1 MREVK
6 KFAFLALMAVPV
18 SGFGSG
24 YCEQD
29 SSDGIIIEADKS
41 RVISVYRQPVKFL
54 DRSGVRK
61 ASVIAQ
67 ERAKGAI
74 VRYFSQF
81 QTTMREIEEVDQ
93 DGEDATRIVDSNGDV
108 TARTITRNQ
117 SAVLRQL
124 DASFAASNIS
134 GILQIE
140 ESFDKE
146 MSEVCVAVGYS
157 AKSNEMVKKSKEWM
171 KGNTVSESNE
181 ASVHSGGASMKP
193 GKQSVDSYSRIR
205 KDDW

>member
-1 MREVK
+1 MRYLK
-6 KFAFLALMAVPV
+6 KVAFFALIAITA
-18 SGFGSG
+18 SGFASG

-29 SSDGIIIEADKS
+29 SSEGIIIEADKA

-108 TARTITRNQ
+108 TTRTITRNQ

-124 DASFAASNIS
+124 DASFASSNIS

-140 ESFDKE
+140 EAFDKE
-146 MSEVCVAVGYS
+146 LSEVCVAVGYS

-171 KGNTVSESNE
+171 KGNTGSDSSSEGIKSE
-181 ASVHSGGASMKP
+181 GASMTP
-193 GKQSVDSYSRIR
+193 GKQSVDSYSRVR
-205 KDDW
+205 KGDW

>member
-1 MREVK
+1 MHRLK
-6 KFAFLALMAVPV
+6 HLALLTLMAVPV
-18 SGFGSG
+18 SAFGSG

-29 SSDGIIIEADKS
+29 SSDGIIIEAEKS

-67 ERAKGAI
+67 ERAKAEI
-74 VRYFSQF
+74 VRFFSQF

-108 TARTITRNQ
+108 TTRTITRNQ
-117 SAVLRQL
+117 SFVLRQL
-124 DASFAASNIS
+124 DASFASSSIS

-140 ESFDKE
+140 EAFDKE

-171 KGNTVSESNE
+171 KGNTGSETG
-181 ASVHSGGASMKP
+181 ASAQSGETSMKP
-193 GKQSVDSYSRIR
+193 RNQSIDSYSRIR

>member
-1 MREVK
+1 MRYLRKV
-6 KFAFLALMAVPV
+6 AFSALMAIPA
-18 SGFGSG
+18 SGFASG
-24 YCEQD
+24 YCKQD
-29 SSDGIIIEADKS
+29 SSDGIIIEADKA

-108 TARTITRNQ
+108 TTRTITRNQ

-171 KGNTVSESNE
+171 KGNTGSGSSEGS
-181 ASVHSGGASMKP
+181 ADSGAASMKP
-193 GKQSVDSYSRIR
+193 GNQSINSYSRVR